1 MRTQLCVSRPCLVS
15 PVSCRLVSCRLSRV
29 ACLVSSRVVSSR
41 RIRSCFPCCRC
52 SCPPR
57 LYPTSSRAAA
67 RPRVPLDLRL
77 SLSRTTSPVRI
88 VFALRLPASKAP
100 NFLQLGYVCTCTAT
114 RWRAAAPPAQ
124 HRFGVRARFAVHF
137 HLQRC
142 RAHRRVAQRDWMAYI
157 REHSVISC
165 SLHLH
170 FCYLARYARD

>member
-15 PVSCRLVSCRLSRV
+15 FRSSRPCLVRLVSSHSFLLPLLQMFLSSSFVPNLISRGSSSRVRLDLFRRLSR
-29 ACLVSSRVVSSR
+29 A
-41 RIRSCFPCCRC
+41 
-52 SCPPR
+52 
-57 LYPTSSRAAA
+57 
-67 RPRVPLDLRL
+67 
-77 SLSRTTSPVRI
+77 TSPLRI
-88 VFALRLPASKAP
+88 VSALRLPASKAP

-170 FCYLARYARD
+170 ICYFARYARH